1 MSELPPIAYVK
12 SKGEPITRRWV
23 EQRWLL
29 DNVIRA
35 NGIDW
40 DQPRSIYLNL
50 PCGMEAAP
58 DFAGLR
64 QRVQKYADVANAFEA
79 AARRREDKAKA
90 AEEEGESITAREN
103 YFIAAILWGAGQ
115 WPFDQADDR
124 NIAFNEHKRQ
134 CYGNYA
140 RLADHRVEAVVIPF
154 QGRSLTAWLHLP
166 YGYAGGRVPAIV
178 AIPGMDSFKETGV
191 ALYGDRWLNR
201 GIAVL
206 AVDGPGQYEAPLLGV
221 HVSIP
226 AWQEAAG
233 TWVDW
238 LSARPEIDAARIG
251 LIGTSFGSFFAT
263 IAAAAEP
270 RYKAVAVSATCLEP
284 GCRTI
289 FEEASPTFKKRFM
302 FMSGILDEGEF
313 DEFCRTLTWEG
324 HAEKIAAPYFCMAGE
339 SDELSPL
346 EHTEAMFR
354 RMTGPRQLVV
364 YMDSRHSVG
373 NVPSTVLGPSP
384 ATLQANWMA
393 ARLAGKSFASE
404 RWFVDGAGRVT
415 RTAY

>member
-12 SKGEPITRRWV
+12 TKGEPITRRWV

-29 DNVIRA
+29 DNVIKA

-50 PCGMEAAP
+50 PCGMEAGP

-79 AARRREDKAKA
+79 AASRREGNAKA
-90 AEEEGESITAREN
+90 AAEAGESVTAREN

-115 WPFDQADDR
+115 WPFDQADDK
-124 NIAFNEHKRQ
+124 NIAFNERKRR
-134 CYGNYA
+134 CYGSYA
-140 RLADHRVEAVVIPF
+140 RLADHRIEPVVMPF
-154 QGRSLTAWLHLP
+154 QGKSLTAWLHLP
-166 YGYAGGRVPAIV
+166 YGYEGGRVPAV
-178 AIPGMDSFKETGV
+178 VVIPGMDSFKEGSV
-191 ALYGDRWLNR
+191 ALYGDRWLSR

-226 AWQEAAG
+226 AWQEAAKL
-233 TWVDW
+233 WVDW
-238 LSARPEIDAARIG
+238 LIARPEIDPERIG
-251 LIGTSFGSFFAT
+251 LNGASFGSFFAT
-263 IAAAAEP
+263 VAVAAEP
-270 RYKAVAVSATCLEP
+270 RYKAVAVFATCLEP
-284 GCRTI
+284 GCHAI

-302 FMSGILDEGEF
+302 FMSGILDEAEF
-313 DEFCRTLTWEG
+313 DAFRRSLTWEG
-324 HAEKIAAPYFCMAGE
+324 HAERIKAPYLCLAGE

-346 EHTEAMFR
+346 EHTERMFAAM
-354 RMTGPRQLVV
+354 TAPRQLVV
-364 YMDSRHSVG
+364 YMDARHALG
-373 NVPSTVLGPSP
+373 GVPSTILGPP
-384 ATLQANWMA
+384 TAALQANWMA

-404 RWFVDGAGRVT
+404 RWFVDGGGRVT
-415 RTAY
+415 RTAF